1 MCADNKGTKSARAVF
16 TKARKTPHPTWHI
29 FEASAMMEYH
39 ANKDSAVAIR
49 IFELGLKLFADD
61 VEYVVRYLQFLLSI
75 NDDTSE
81 SHLMLD
87 DLR

>member
-1 MCADNKGTKSARAVF
+1 MFG
-16 TKARKTPHPTWHI
+16 KARKASHPTWHV

-39 ANKDSAVAIR
+39 ANKDSGVAIR
-49 IFELGLKLFADD
+49 IFELGFKLFSED

-81 SHLMLD
+81 LPK
-87 DLR
+87 